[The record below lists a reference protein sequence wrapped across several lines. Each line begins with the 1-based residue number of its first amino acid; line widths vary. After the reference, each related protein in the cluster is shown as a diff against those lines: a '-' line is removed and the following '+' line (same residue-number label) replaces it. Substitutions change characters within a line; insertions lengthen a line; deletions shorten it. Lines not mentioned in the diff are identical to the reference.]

1 MLYDNFQG
9 NGLGLP
15 LFFLVYDINL
25 KYGANQN
32 LVLKIIIVILPVFY
46 HNKGEVFHLAE
57 DTEQHNPSMPKVFY
71 GYRLSHTQ
79 HSLP

>member
-15 LFFLVYDINL
+15 LFWVYDINL

-57 DTEQHNPSMPKVFY
+57 VAYSTA
-71 GYRLSHTQ
+71 
-79 HSLP
+79 